1 MYMYK
6 NVHRYNMV
14 FFPVSPSFYFSP
26 FVLIYCIRFVHPML
40 SVSLDFQFLLS
51 TSVFS
56 YVFFASVADTFLFYW
71 INVCFGDSM

>member
-6 NVHRYNMV
+6 NVHRYNMF

-56 YVFFASVADTFLFYW
+56 YVYFASVADTFLFYW